1 MLGVTYYHQ
10 TIRKYVAVFGTLF
23 NDLNI
28 ERTNASGTVIEKVK
42 IPLAYGPK
50 QKWLL
55 AMSDTTASR
64 KVTATRSPRMGFA
77 LTSVDYDSVRKLNTV
92 GKNWAANSSLSTT
105 TTLLSQFNPVPYN
118 FAFDLFI
125 LVKNAEDGTQIL
137 EQILPYFT
145 PEFTVTV
152 NTIPDMGI
160 KADIP
165 VVLNSSSVADE
176 YEGDLATRRTITWTL
191 SFTLKGYIYPDIKSS
206 SIIKTIEVNFR
217 IPATAV
223 TTSDLSNY
231 ILMESG
237 SASAPVYIQT
247 DGLLIAGGGIMFDGD
262 LVAGGTVLNEDDG
275 GIYLDGLETAGGR
288 IVTDGLAYRGY
299 LYTEDGNQITAE
311 NGNLYI
317 GDDYE
322 DVIATSVTILLEDQ
336 DGAILTE
343 DFAVGS
349 SDNAGVI
356 LLESTV
362 IEIRG
367 GSVQL
372 EDMDGRII
380 TENIQ
385 IQTDGTTRII
395 NEREDDGIA
404 DATIKTRYTV
414 EPSPSTATAND
425 DYGFSETFEFF
436 QDGRE
441 NDPATGDDYT

>member
-28 ERTNASGTVIEKVK
+28 ERTNASGTVTEKVK

-105 TTLLSQFNPVPYN
+105 TSLLTQFNPVPYN

-165 VVLNSSSVADE
+165 IVLNSSSVADE

-223 TTSDLSNY
+223 ATTDLSNY

-322 DVIATSVTILLEDQ
+322 DVTTTSVTILLEDQ

-349 SDNAGVI
+349 SDNAGII

-414 EPSPSTATAND
+414 EPSPSTATADD

>member
-28 ERTNASGTVIEKVK
+28 ERTNASGTVTEKVK

-165 VVLNSSSVADE
+165 IVLNSSSVADE

-206 SIIKTIEVNFR
+206 SIIKTVEVNFR
-217 IPATAV
+217 IPATAI

-231 ILMESG
+231 ILMESS
-237 SASAPVYIQT
+237 SASTPVYIQT

-299 LYTEDGNQITAE
+299 LYTEDGDQLTAE

-317 GDDYE
+317 GDNYV
-322 DVIATSVTILLEDQ
+322 DVITSSVTILLEDQ

-362 IEIRG
+362 IEING

-380 TENIQ
+380 AENIQ

-404 DATIKTRYTV
+404 DATIKSRYTV
-414 EPSPSTATAND
+414 EPSPSTATADD

>member
-55 AMSDTTASR
+55 AMADTTVSR
-64 KVTATRSPRMGFA
+64 KVTATRTPRMGFA
-77 LTSVDYDSVRKLNTV
+77 LTSVDYDPVRKLNTV

-299 LYTEDGNQITAE
+299 LYTEDGDQLTAE

-317 GDDYE
+317 GDNYE

-336 DGAILTE
+336 DGAIITE
-343 DFAVGS
+343 DFAVGN

-362 IEIRG
+362 IEING

-395 NEREDDGIA
+395 NEREDDGLA

-414 EPSPSTATAND
+414 EPSPSTATADD

>member
-28 ERTNASGTVIEKVK
+28 ERTNASGTVTEKIK

-165 VVLNSSSVADE
+165 IILNSSSVADE

-206 SIIKTIEVNFR
+206 SIIKTVEVNFR

-275 GIYLDGLETAGGR
+275 GIYLDGLETTGGR

-299 LYTEDGNQITAE
+299 LYTEDGNQLTAE

-322 DVIATSVTILLEDQ
+322 DVITSSVTILLEDQ
-336 DGAILTE
+336 DGAIITE

-414 EPSPSTATAND
+414 EPSPSTATADD